1 MFCSFFYSFSPSVSW
16 GHLTVLNKPGQ
27 PHLGPSSNHF
37 KREQRPFLVQLGT
50 VSLCLSCQ
58 GYFGL
63 QLSLARACYGDLF
76 SGTRCLEWLPS
87 PNRALSYHHGPTWTS
102 LTWLM
107 NWFLILPSWFDL
119 GSALS
124 AFFCLMSG
132 LLFAVSAWLTW
143 GCGAGCGVTSIP
155 GLPSLGGKTSFCC
168 FLFCF
173 LQVCVW
179 VHRGEALCCHS
190 DRRWWL
196 LPTPQKC
203 SKWSH
208 LFA

>member
-58 GYFGL
+58 GYFCL

-76 SGTRCLEWLPS
+76 SGTRCLEWLPC
-87 PNRALSYHHGPTWTS
+87 PNWALSYHHGPTWTS

-107 NWFLILPSWFDL
+107 NWLLILPSWFDL

-124 AFFCLMSG
+124 ACFCLMVWTLICCLCLAYLRLWSRLWG
-132 LLFAVSAWLTW
+132 HLNSWLAISWRKDLLLLLSLLLSSSVCVSAQRW
-143 GCGAGCGVTSIP
+143 GTVLSQWQKVVAPT
-155 GLPSLGGKTSFCC
+155 
-168 FLFCF
+168 
-173 LQVCVW
+173 
-179 VHRGEALCCHS
+179 HS
-190 DRRWWL
+190 TEVL
-196 LPTPQKC
+196 
-203 SKWSH
+203 
-208 LFA
+208 